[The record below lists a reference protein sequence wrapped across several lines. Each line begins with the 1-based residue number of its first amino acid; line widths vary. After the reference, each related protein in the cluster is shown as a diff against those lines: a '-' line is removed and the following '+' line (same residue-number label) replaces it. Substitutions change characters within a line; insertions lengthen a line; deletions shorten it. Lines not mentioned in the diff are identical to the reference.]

1 MRNQNGLMQVVN
13 VLEIDFDTNT
23 VRQLAVKTLI
33 KAVEYTRMNDL
44 RNAWHQLD
52 IIDRDRTKTIVIL
65 RCLLD
70 GYQEYKDGNLMDF
83 YEFLMKKVKIKLN
96 KIVKKEIKDF
106 YLSHTYYEAA
116 LGVKFGDSNDKHKTI
131 HKSKGEEFDNV
142 FVILKDEN
150 DIEFLISPN
159 LNDNN
164 THRVYYVAASRAIKR
179 LFINVPTLSAENRIK
194 FVGKPINIQ

>member
-1 MRNQNGLMQVVN
+1 MQVVN

-106 YLSHTYYEAA
+106 YLSHTYY
-116 LGVKFGDSNDKHKTI
+116 
-131 HKSKGEEFDNV
+131 
-142 FVILKDEN
+142 
-150 DIEFLISPN
+150 
-159 LNDNN
+159 
-164 THRVYYVAASRAIKR
+164 
-179 LFINVPTLSAENRIK
+179 
-194 FVGKPINIQ
+194 